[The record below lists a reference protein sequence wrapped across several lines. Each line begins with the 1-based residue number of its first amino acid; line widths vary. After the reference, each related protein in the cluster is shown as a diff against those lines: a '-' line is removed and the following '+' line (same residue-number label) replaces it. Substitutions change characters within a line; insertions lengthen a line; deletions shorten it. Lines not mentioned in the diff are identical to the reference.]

1 MLWNAVVYCVEHSEF
16 FHRRKKMNRDF
27 YTIVAHILTL
37 KHSCQYKYTQR
48 HTCGSNIPPKTEP
61 YDTTPTN
68 RFDSVKMCAWH
79 LMCVHSWAE
88 LTWYHFFFFRF
99 CTTTDYG
106 LRCFFSCATYEIVF
120 IRETVIFSP
129 DSVSGAH
136 SLLCVIWTPIY
147 ITSAKFIVL
156 FLRYSVFLFFFFF
169 LVAPLYI
176 TYICCMCI
184 YFKVLVYFSQIVQL
198 VDYSVCMNVDSIAIN
213 LNLSFHISLCSR
225 FVLKMRLSV

>member
-106 LRCFFSCATYEIVF
+106 LRCFFFVCDVWDCIYPRDCYILTRLGLRCTQLTVCHMNANIHNIGQVYCFVF
-120 IRETVIFSP
+120 ALLGISLLLLFPRCSSLHYIYMLYVHLFQSARLLFANR
-129 DSVSGAH
+129 SVS
-136 SLLCVIWTPIY
+136 
-147 ITSAKFIVL
+147 
-156 FLRYSVFLFFFFF
+156 
-169 LVAPLYI
+169 
-176 TYICCMCI
+176 
-184 YFKVLVYFSQIVQL
+184 
-198 VDYSVCMNVDSIAIN
+198 
-213 LNLSFHISLCSR
+213 
-225 FVLKMRLSV
+225 RL